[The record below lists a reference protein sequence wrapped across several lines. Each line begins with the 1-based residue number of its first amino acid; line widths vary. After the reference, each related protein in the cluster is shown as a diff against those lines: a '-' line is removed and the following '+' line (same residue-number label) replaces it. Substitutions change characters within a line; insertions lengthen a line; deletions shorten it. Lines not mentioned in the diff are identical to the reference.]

1 MYVVV
6 GTDGAPSNIRVVRGL
21 GYGLD
26 EQAVKAAQQWKFV
39 PGTYNGA
46 PVVTAVNIEITFHL
60 QPQQSETTKPNDD
73 TSTPAPSSSAAIPD
87 STKVEL
93 IKGVHAV
100 YPEAAREKRLQ
111 GEVWLKVHI
120 SETGDVEGAD
130 VLSGDPI
137 LAEAAV
143 DAAKKWKF
151 KPYIKDGHPVKVLY
165 KMPMDFAFNG
175 NVTDIQTPPANA
187 GSSSNP
193 NPPQISTG
201 VSEGLLIHKVQPVY
215 PADARQLHIQ
225 GTVVL
230 RAFIDETGRI
240 SGLEPISG
248 PKELIGAAIGAV
260 QQWRYRPYMMEGKPT
275 KVETR
280 ITVIFQLR

>member
-1 MYVVV
+1 M
-6 GTDGAPSNIRVVRGL
+6 
-21 GYGLD
+21 
-26 EQAVKAAQQWKFV
+26 
-39 PGTYNGA
+39 
-46 PVVTAVNIEITFHL
+46 
-60 QPQQSETTKPNDD
+60 
-73 TSTPAPSSSAAIPD
+73 
-87 STKVEL
+87 
-93 IKGVHAV
+93 HAV

-165 KMPMDFAFNG
+165 KMPMDFAFDG
-175 NVTDIQTPPANA
+175 NVKDVQTPATNA

-240 SGLEPISG
+240 SGLEAISG

-275 KVETR
+275 KVQTQV
-280 ITVIFQLR
+280 TVIFQLR